1 MKKLYVIAIFSTIAI
16 FISIVIEYLRLRDF
30 NLCFILF
37 SLWLLFW
44 YLLIHLQKIIKL
56 VNDYNQVTK
65 DYTKVMKELVETTK
79 SSSDLWSSFNKDL
92 FTIKNELRKKNILSD
107 GLFTDD

>member
-1 MKKLYVIAIFSTIAI
+1 MTAVFTTIAI
-16 FISIVIEYLRLRDF
+16 FISIVMEYLRLKDL

-44 YLLIHLQKIIKL
+44 YLLIHLQKLINL
-56 VNDYNQVTK
+56 VNDYNRITK
-65 DYTKVMKELVETTK
+65 DYTKVMKELVDMTK
-79 SSSDLWSSFNKDL
+79 ASSDLWSAFNKDL

-107 GLFTDD
+107 GLLTDD